1 MSIKQSK
8 VSLHSR
14 YLGREAVSF
23 PATLDVGLHLT
34 TPLSLVLSL
43 GVSDLQAAL
52 VPLVS
57 SLQVKLSVE
66 TQICEQSVTDQFP
79 NMMNVTFIMHLNVCI
94 AGITVCH
101 LTIGKKSNY
110 DPQSFQN
117 CYSDWKI
124 WKNIGE
130 LPEFQINNSSEVSST
145 KFVPGLHIRERL

>member
-1 MSIKQSK
+1 MTTLPWSWCR
-8 VSLHSR
+8 LLCCHSWR
-14 YLGREAVSF
+14 RTPSHNSTLPGPQPGRQWSPGRTRTTCIF
-23 PATLDVGLHLT
+23 PAGKIISWD
-34 TPLSLVLSL
+34 SN
-43 GVSDLQAAL
+43 
-52 VPLVS
+52 
-57 SLQVKLSVE
+57 
-66 TQICEQSVTDQFP
+66 ICEQSVTDQFP

-124 WKNIGE
+124 WENIGE

>member
-1 MSIKQSK
+1 MRWTTPVIRQ
-8 VSLHSR
+8 R
-14 YLGREAVSF
+14 YLGPRAVSSV
-23 PATLDVGLHLT
+23 AILDVGLHLT

-145 KFVPGLHIRERL
+145 KFVSGLHIRERL

>member
-1 MSIKQSK
+1 MIWQ
-8 VSLHSR
+8 R
-14 YLGREAVSF
+14 YLGRGAISSV
-23 PATLDVGLHLT
+23 AILDVGLHLT

-66 TQICEQSVTDQFP
+66 TQICEQSVMDQFP

-124 WKNIGE
+124 WEIFGNCQNFKLTFALFWLIIILRRWNDDE
-130 LPEFQINNSSEVSST
+130 FLLTVKVALP
-145 KFVPGLHIRERL
+145 L

>member
-1 MSIKQSK
+1 MDK
-8 VSLHSR
+8 
-14 YLGREAVSF
+14 F
-23 PATLDVGLHLT
+23 P
-34 TPLSLVLSL
+34 
-43 GVSDLQAAL
+43 
-52 VPLVS
+52 
-57 SLQVKLSVE
+57 K
-66 TQICEQSVTDQFP
+66 
-79 NMMNVTFIMHLNVCI
+79 MMNVTFIMHLNVCI

-124 WKNIGE
+124 WENIGE